1 MLGSV
6 AEQIES
12 LIQKEA
18 RRQISEREKE
28 IKDQTKE
35 HTREQKEQFNEK
47 LKEAVHDHKEQHTRF
62 TRETMDKYR
71 EQINNLKRDH
81 KSTITKLEQENH
93 DYVCKVVE
101 RVSSMYSI
109 PIKNVRRD
117 LAPEN
122 DKHCLGVRKNGKLCT
137 NKAIRDGYCCVHV
150 DDPRPGTPIL
160 MPRGPLRHTHPFP
173 SGLVSGCPA
182 CEKKIVANEF
192 RDLPSII

>member
-35 HTREQKEQFNEK
+35 HTREQKEQFTEK

-71 EQINNLKRDH
+71 EQINNIKRDH

-182 CEKKIVANEF
+182 CEKKN
-192 RDLPSII
+192 SCK